1 MCSCWKEPT
10 IHGKSFMDDDFML
23 KIIALCYLKLTAH
36 NEQMNTNHVKVR
48 HTPDMYIF
56 LKHGN
61 KNIINGS
68 LFKEG
73 TMVMHLE
80 AIEIDVQFS
89 CASFACGR
97 KVFLL
102 DNVFESA
109 IVLVIKYS
117 LGALTILPVAFQN
130 YNPQN

>member
-1 MCSCWKEPT
+1 
-10 IHGKSFMDDDFML
+10 
-23 KIIALCYLKLTAH
+23 
-36 NEQMNTNHVKVR
+36 
-48 HTPDMYIF
+48 
-56 LKHGN
+56 
-61 KNIINGS
+61 
-68 LFKEG
+68 
-73 TMVMHLE
+73 MVMNLE

-117 LGALTILPVAFQN
+117 SGALTILQVAFQN